1 MKIKQ
6 TIHRNLTRWRELT
19 LAVLAVATVGSVMVP
34 ATAGATKLDCAILP
48 QFICD
53 AANTKATSDPKSLAN
68 TGIFKLLTT
77 ILTILTAGVGLVAV
91 GVIVYAGAMYAS
103 ASNDAGRVQKAK
115 DIIRDVIIGLV
126 VYGFMFLILNFLIPG
141 GVLSP

>member
-6 TIHRNLTRWRELT
+6 TIYRRLARWRELT

-34 ATAGATKLDCAILP
+34 ATAGALDCAILP
-48 QFICD
+48 KSICD
-53 AANTKATSDPKSLAN
+53 AANTKATSDPNSLSN
-68 TGIFKLLTT
+68 TGIFLLLKT

-91 GVIVYAGAMYAS
+91 GIIVYAGAMYAS

-141 GVLSP
+141 GVLGP